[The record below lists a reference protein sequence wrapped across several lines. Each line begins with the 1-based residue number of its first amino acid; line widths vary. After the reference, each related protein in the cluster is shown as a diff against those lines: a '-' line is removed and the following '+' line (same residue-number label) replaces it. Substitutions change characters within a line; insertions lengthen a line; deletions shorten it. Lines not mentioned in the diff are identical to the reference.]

1 MPISY
6 PNAVLGIDELRC
18 EMILSSYIWGVDSA
32 DDGGGGIG
40 KRHTV
45 IAALAGLECY
55 DFSTVV
61 SIT

>member
-1 MPISY
+1 
-6 PNAVLGIDELRC
+6 
-18 EMILSSYIWGVDSA
+18 MILSSYIWGVDSA